1 MFDVKSPKF
10 HECVGENAKIEKV
23 AGGFTFT
30 EGPVTSRL
38 GFTLFSDIP
47 ANRIMRFEHGK
58 TTVFRENSNGANGLT
73 FDHQGRLLT
82 CEKDRVTRTGKDG
95 KITVIASES
104 NGKPL
109 TAPNDVVYS
118 IDGSVYFTDLRG
130 PGVYQIARKGDVKLV
145 ATDCQRPNGVALS
158 PNQRKL
164 YIADS
169 GQRNVHVYDVEG
181 DGSLKNGKA
190 LIELKGDKP
199 GVPDGMKT
207 DEAGN
212 LWVTGPGGVWVIDAA
227 GRHLGTI
234 LTPEVA
240 ANCGW
245 GEGFRGLYITARTS
259 LYKIATKVSGTRT
272 Y

>member
-1 MFDVKSPKF
+1 MFDVKNPKF
-10 HECVGENAKIEKV
+10 HEFVGEDARVEKV

-47 ANRIMRFEHGK
+47 ANRIMKFERGAVS
-58 TTVFRENSNGANGLT
+58 VFRENSNGANGLT
-73 FDHQGRLLT
+73 FDHQGRLLV
-82 CEKDRVTRTGKDG
+82 CEKDRVTRTEKDG
-95 KITVIASES
+95 KITVLAATFG
-104 NGKPL
+104 GKPL

-118 IDGSVYFTDLRG
+118 IDGSIYFTDLRG
-130 PGVYQIARKGDVKLV
+130 PGVYQITRKGEVRL
-145 ATDCQRPNGVALS
+145 AAADCQRPNGVALA

-169 GQRNVHVYDVEG
+169 GQRNVHVYEIEAG
-181 DGSLKNGKA
+181 GELKNGKV
-190 LIELKGDKP
+190 LLELKGDKP

-212 LWVTGPGGVWVIDAA
+212 LWVTGPGGVWVIDAT
-227 GRHLGTI
+227 GQHLGTI

-245 GEGFRGLYITARTS
+245 AEGFRGLYITARTS